1 MERISRCRK
10 HNNQS
15 KLSVMNKTISIN
27 LGGFFFHIDEDA
39 YQKLSRYFDAVKR
52 SLAPDGREEIMKD
65 IESRIAELFQER
77 IQNDKQVIGLV
88 EIDAVIAIMGQP
100 EDYKIDEETT
110 NAFSSNTFYSKNNV
124 KKLYR
129 DKENGILGGV
139 LAGFGHYIGIETI
152 WVRIVFVFLCLFGF
166 GAIDFLFFAGFW
178 TLPLFYFALW
188 ILVPEAVTTLQKLEM
203 KGEEITISNIE
214 RKVKEGIDD
223 IADKIGNIDHQ
234 KIAENTRQGI
244 NKTGNALENFFSIV
258 FNVFTK
264 FIGGII
270 VLFSSISLVAFCI
283 AAIFMIFSTN
293 MPDNF
298 LLNHIE
304 TPIGLETP
312 MWVQGLLFLFV
323 FGIPSF
329 FILLLGLKLL
339 VNNLNS
345 IGNIAKYTLLATWII
360 AMGIAISLG
369 VNEASQLAFE
379 GKTVQKQEL
388 ILNPTDTLLIK
399 FKNNDFYSKSVHH
412 ETDFRITQDENNK
425 EVIYSNNISIEIMET
440 DVPVA
445 YLQVEKLAKGKSAE
459 DARKRAEKIK
469 YAFKIDGNVLQLDN
483 YLVSAVENKFRGQE
497 VRLYLYLPKGI
508 YFKTD
513 KNFYTYDIS
522 NNDFFN
528 LHYSSSDYIYRVD
541 AEKVKCLNCPI
552 SENEHQD
559 VESNELENDSTATI
573 IYDENGVL
581 VKKKV
586 ENVEIEIKREKE
598 KIQEMINNTKKK

>member
-1 MERISRCRK
+1 MERTSRCRK

-52 SLAPDGREEIMKD
+52 SLSPNGREEIMKD

-100 EDYKIDEETT
+100 EDYKIDEETPNPSSF
-110 NAFSSNTFYSKNNV
+110 NAFYSKNNV

-129 DKENGILGGV
+129 DKENYIISGV
-139 LAGFGHYIGIETI
+139 ASGFGHYLNIDPVWIRLLFVI
-152 WVRIVFVFLCLFGF
+152 IVVAGF
-166 GAIDFLFFAGFW
+166 GS
-178 TLPLFYFALW
+178 P
-188 ILVPEAVTTLQKLEM
+188 ILIYLILMFIIPEAVTTSQKLEM

-223 IADKIGNIDHQ
+223 IADKIGSIDHQ
-234 KIAENTRQGI
+234 KIAENTKQGI
-244 NKTGNALENFFSIV
+244 NKTGNALGNFFSIV

-264 FIGGII
+264 LIGGII
-270 VLFSSISLVAFCI
+270 VLFSSLSLLSFCI
-283 AAIFMIFSTN
+283 AGIFMIFSTN

-298 LLNHIE
+298 LLNHVK

-312 MWVQGLLFLFV
+312 MWVQGILVLFV
-323 FGIPSF
+323 FGILFF
-329 FILLLGLKLL
+329 FILILGLKLL
-339 VNNLNS
+339 VNNLKS

-360 AMGIAISLG
+360 AIGIAISLG

-388 ILNPTDTLLIK
+388 LLNPTDTLLIK

-412 ETDFRITQDENNK
+412 VTDFRITQDENNK

-440 DVPVA
+440 DAPVA

-469 YAFKIDGNVLQLDN
+469 YAFKIEGNVLQLDN
-483 YLVSAVENKFRGQE
+483 YLVSAVENKYRGQE

-581 VKKKV
+581 VKKKISKAV
-586 ENVEIEIKREKE
+586 IIDDSKNLIEIK
-598 KIQEMINNTKKK
+598 TK

>member
-110 NAFSSNTFYSKNNV
+110 NASSSNTFYSKNNV

-129 DKENGILGGV
+129 DKENGIISGV
-139 LAGFGHYIGIETI
+139 ASGFGHYLKIDPVWIRLLFVI
-152 WVRIVFVFLCLFGF
+152 IVVAGF
-166 GAIDFLFFAGFW
+166 GS
-178 TLPLFYFALW
+178 P
-188 ILVPEAVTTLQKLEM
+188 ILIYLILMFIIPEAVTTSQKLEM

-223 IADKIGNIDHQ
+223 IADKIGSIDHQ
-234 KIAENTRQGI
+234 KIAENTKQGI
-244 NKTGNALENFFSIV
+244 NKTGNALGNFFSIV

-264 FIGGII
+264 LIGGII
-270 VLFSSISLVAFCI
+270 VLFSSLSLLSFCI
-283 AAIFMIFSTN
+283 AGIFMIFSTN

-298 LLNHIE
+298 LLNHVK

-312 MWVQGLLFLFV
+312 MWVQGILVLFV
-323 FGIPSF
+323 FGIPF
-329 FILLLGLKLL
+329 FFLLILGLKLL
-339 VNNLNS
+339 VNNLKS

-360 AMGIAISLG
+360 AAGIAISLG
-369 VNEASQLAFE
+369 INEATQLAFD

-388 ILNPTDTLLIK
+388 ILNPSDTLFIK
-399 FKNNDFYSKSVHH
+399 FKNNDFYSKNVHH

-440 DVPVA
+440 DLPVA
-445 YLQVEKLAKGKSAE
+445 YIQIEKLAKGKSSE
-459 DARKRAEKIK
+459 EARKRAEKIK
-469 YAFKIDGNVLQLDN
+469 YAFKIEGNVLQLDN
-483 YLVSAVENKFRGQE
+483 YLISAVEHKYRGQE
-497 VRLYLYLPKGI
+497 VALYLYLPKGI

-513 KNFYTYDIS
+513 KNFYTYDVS

-552 SENEHQD
+552 SENDHKD

-581 VKKKV
+581 VKKKISKAV
-586 ENVEIEIKREKE
+586 IIDDSKNLIEIK
-598 KIQEMINNTKKK
+598 TK

>member
-15 KLSVMNKTISIN
+15 KLNVMNKTISIN

-52 SLAPDGREEIMKD
+52 SLAPDGRDEIMKD

-100 EDYKIDEETT
+100 EDYKIDEETP
-110 NAFSSNTFYSKNNV
+110 NASSSNTFNTKSKA

-129 DKENGILGGV
+129 DKENGIISGV
-139 LAGFGHYIGIETI
+139 ASGFGHYLNIDPVWIRLLFI
-152 WVRIVFVFLCLFGF
+152 IIVVAGF
-166 GAIDFLFFAGFW
+166 GSPILIYLILLF
-178 TLPLFYFALW
+178 
-188 ILVPEAVTTLQKLEM
+188 IIPEAETTSQKLEM

-223 IADKIGNIDHQ
+223 IADKIGSIDHQ
-234 KIAENTRQGI
+234 KITENTRQGI
-244 NKTGNALENFFSIV
+244 NKTGNALGNFFSIV
-258 FNVFTK
+258 FSVFAK
-264 FIGGII
+264 LIGGII
-270 VLFSSISLVAFCI
+270 VLFSSISIVAFCI
-283 AAIFMIFSTN
+283 TSIFMIFSTN

-298 LLNHIE
+298 LLNHVK

-312 MWVQGLLFLFV
+312 MWVQGILVLFV
-323 FGIPSF
+323 FGIPF
-329 FILLLGLKLL
+329 FFLLILGLKLL
-339 VNNLNS
+339 VNNLKS

-399 FKNNDFYSKSVHH
+399 FKNNDFYSKNVHH

-440 DVPVA
+440 DAPVA

-469 YAFKIDGNVLQLDN
+469 YAFKIEGNVLQLDN

-497 VRLYLYLPKGI
+497 VALYLYLPKAI

-513 KNFYTYDIS
+513 KNFYNFDES
-522 NNDFFN
+522 NDNYFN

>member
-1 MERISRCRK
+1 
-10 HNNQS
+10 
-15 KLSVMNKTISIN
+15 MNKTISIN

-52 SLAPDGREEIMKD
+52 SLSPDGRDEIMKD

-88 EIDAVIAIMGQP
+88 EIDAVIGIMGQP

-110 NAFSSNTFYSKNNV
+110 NSSNANTFNSKSTV

-139 LAGFGHYIGIETI
+139 LAGFGHYIGIETT

-166 GAIDFLFFAGFW
+166 GAIDFVFFAGFW

-188 ILVPEAVTTLQKLEM
+188 ILVPEAVTTSQKLEM
-203 KGEEITISNIE
+203 KGEDVTISNIE
-214 RKVKEGIDD
+214 RKVKEGIDELT
-223 IADKIGNIDHQ
+223 DKIGSIDHQ
-234 KIAENTRQGI
+234 KIANNTREGI
-244 NKTGNALENFFSIV
+244 NKTGNVLSSFFSIV
-258 FNVFTK
+258 FSIITK
-264 FIGGII
+264 IIGGII

-283 AAIFMIFSTN
+283 AGIIMIFSTN
-293 MPDNF
+293 MPDKF

-312 MWVQGLLFLFV
+312 MWIQGILVLFV
-323 FGIPSF
+323 FGIPF
-329 FILLLGLKLL
+329 FFLLILGLKLL
-339 VNNLNS
+339 VNNLKS

-360 AMGIAISLG
+360 AAGIAISLG
-369 VNEASQLAFE
+369 INEATQLAFE

-388 ILNPTDTLLIK
+388 ILNPSDTLFIK
-399 FKNNDFYSKSVHH
+399 FKNNDFYSKNVHH

-425 EVIYSNNISIEIMET
+425 EVIYSNNVSIEIMET
-440 DVPVA
+440 DLPVA
-445 YLQVEKLAKGKSAE
+445 YIQIEKLAKGKSSE
-459 DARKRAEKIK
+459 EARKRAEKIK
-469 YAFKIDGNVLQLDN
+469 YAFKIEGNVLQLDN
-483 YLVSAVENKFRGQE
+483 YLTSAVEHKFRGQE
-497 VRLYLYLPKGI
+497 VALYLYLPKGTI
-508 YFKTD
+508 FKTD
-513 KNFYTYDIS
+513 KNFYNFDVS
-522 NNDFFN
+522 NDNFFN

-541 AEKVKCLNCPI
+541 TEKVKCLNCPI

-559 VESNELENDSTATI
+559 VENNEIENDSTATI

-581 VKKKV
+581 VKKKISKAV
-586 ENVEIEIKREKE
+586 IIDDSKNLIDIK
-598 KIQEMINNTKKK
+598 TK

>member
-1 MERISRCRK
+1 MERTSRCRK

-52 SLAPDGREEIMKD
+52 SLSPNGREEIMKD

-100 EDYKIDEETT
+100 EDYKIDEETPNPSSF
-110 NAFSSNTFYSKNNV
+110 NAFYSKNNV

-129 DKENGILGGV
+129 DKENCIISGV
-139 LAGFGHYIGIETI
+139 ASGFGHYLNIDPVWIRLLFVI
-152 WVRIVFVFLCLFGF
+152 IVVAGF
-166 GAIDFLFFAGFW
+166 GS
-178 TLPLFYFALW
+178 P
-188 ILVPEAVTTLQKLEM
+188 ILIYLILMFIIPEAVTTSQKLEM

-223 IADKIGNIDHQ
+223 IADKIGSIDHQ
-234 KIAENTRQGI
+234 KIAENTKQGI
-244 NKTGNALENFFSIV
+244 NKTGNVLGNFFSIV

-264 FIGGII
+264 LIGGII
-270 VLFSSISLVAFCI
+270 VLFSSLSLLSFCI
-283 AAIFMIFSTN
+283 AGIFMIFSTN

-298 LLNHIE
+298 LLNHVK

-312 MWVQGLLFLFV
+312 MWVQGILVLFV
-323 FGIPSF
+323 FGIPFF
-329 FILLLGLKLL
+329 FILILGLKLL
-339 VNNLNS
+339 VNNLKS

-360 AMGIAISLG
+360 AIGIAISLG

-388 ILNPTDTLLIK
+388 LLNPTDTLLIK
-399 FKNNDFYSKSVHH
+399 FKNNDFYSKNVHH
-412 ETDFRITQDENNK
+412 VTDFRITQDENNK

-440 DVPVA
+440 DAPVA

-581 VKKKV
+581 VKKKISKAV
-586 ENVEIEIKREKE
+586 IIDDSKNLIEIK
-598 KIQEMINNTKKK
+598 TK

>member
-1 MERISRCRK
+1 VAS
-10 HNNQS
+10 
-15 KLSVMNKTISIN
+15 
-27 LGGFFFHIDEDA
+27 
-39 YQKLSRYFDAVKR
+39 
-52 SLAPDGREEIMKD
+52 
-65 IESRIAELFQER
+65 
-77 IQNDKQVIGLV
+77 
-88 EIDAVIAIMGQP
+88 
-100 EDYKIDEETT
+100 
-110 NAFSSNTFYSKNNV
+110 
-124 KKLYR
+124 
-129 DKENGILGGV
+129 
-139 LAGFGHYIGIETI
+139 GFGHYLKIDPVWIRLLFVI
-152 WVRIVFVFLCLFGF
+152 IVVAGF
-166 GAIDFLFFAGFW
+166 GS
-178 TLPLFYFALW
+178 P
-188 ILVPEAVTTLQKLEM
+188 ILIYLILMFIIPEAVTTSQKLEM

-223 IADKIGNIDHQ
+223 IADKIGSIDHQ
-234 KIAENTRQGI
+234 KIAENTKQGI
-244 NKTGNALENFFSIV
+244 NKTGNALGNFFSIV

-264 FIGGII
+264 LIGGII
-270 VLFSSISLVAFCI
+270 VLFSSLSLLSFCI
-283 AAIFMIFSTN
+283 AGIFMIFSTN

-298 LLNHIE
+298 LLNHVK

-339 VNNLNS
+339 VNNLKS

-399 FKNNDFYSKSVHH
+399 FKNNDFYSKNVHH

-440 DVPVA
+440 DAPVA

-513 KNFYTYDIS
+513 KNFYTYDVS

-552 SENEHQD
+552 SENDHKD

-586 ENVEIEIKREKE
+586 ENVEIEIKRALEKE
-598 KIQEMINNTKKK
+598 INNSKKK

>member
-1 MERISRCRK
+1 
-10 HNNQS
+10 
-15 KLSVMNKTISIN
+15 MNKTISIN

-110 NAFSSNTFYSKNNV
+110 NASSSNTFYSKNNV

-129 DKENGILGGV
+129 DKENGIISGV
-139 LAGFGHYIGIETI
+139 ASGFGHYLKIDPVWIRLLFVI
-152 WVRIVFVFLCLFGF
+152 IVVAGF
-166 GAIDFLFFAGFW
+166 GS
-178 TLPLFYFALW
+178 P
-188 ILVPEAVTTLQKLEM
+188 ILIYLILMFIIPEAVTTSQKLEM

-223 IADKIGNIDHQ
+223 IADKIGSIDHQ
-234 KIAENTRQGI
+234 KIAENTKQGI
-244 NKTGNALENFFSIV
+244 NKTGNALGKFFSIV

-264 FIGGII
+264 LIGGII
-270 VLFSSISLVAFCI
+270 VLFSSVSLVLFCI
-283 AAIFMIFSTN
+283 ASIFMIFSTN

-298 LLNHIE
+298 LLNHVK

-312 MWVQGLLFLFV
+312 MWVQGILVLFV
-323 FGIPSF
+323 FGIPF
-329 FILLLGLKLL
+329 FFLLILGLKLL
-339 VNNLNS
+339 VNNLKS

-399 FKNNDFYSKSVHH
+399 FKNNDFYSKNVHH

-440 DVPVA
+440 DAPVA

-513 KNFYTYDIS
+513 KNFYTYDVS

-552 SENEHQD
+552 SENDHKD

-581 VKKKV
+581 VKKKISKAV
-586 ENVEIEIKREKE
+586 IIDDSKNLIEIK
-598 KIQEMINNTKKK
+598 TK